1 MKSLVYETEKYVYN
15 FQQYETTSSF
25 AKENLA
31 GKITLDNADK
41 DQSDLLIYLKDFKKE
56 TKRKYI

>member
-1 MKSLVYETEKYVYN
+1 MK
-15 FQQYETTSSF
+15 QQVLLQ
-25 AKENLA
+25 KKNLA

-41 DQSDLLIYLKDFKKE
+41 DQSDVLIYLKDFKKE